1 MRFGLFERG
10 LHKIDEISQTLMD
23 LVSDYLDGVKIAV
36 RENHSG
42 RERNRSRRY
51 PA

>member
-10 LHKIDEISQTLMD
+10 LHKIDEMSQTLMD
-23 LVSDYLDGVKIAV
+23 FVSDYLNGVKIAV
-36 RENHSG
+36 QENHSG
-42 RERNRSRRY
+42 RGRNPSRWY